1 MASATLKSA
10 QESRIKSLRDKHVT
24 LSHRVEEAQRSP
36 GTSDEDIRLMKKQKL
51 MVKEEITRIS
61 A

>member
-10 QESRIKSLRDKHVT
+10 QETRINALKEKHMSLSNSVAQ
-24 LSHRVEEAQRSP
+24 AQRSP
-36 GTSDEDIRLMKKQKL
+36 SIPDEVIKLLKKQKL
-51 MVKEEITRIS
+51 MVKEEIARIR